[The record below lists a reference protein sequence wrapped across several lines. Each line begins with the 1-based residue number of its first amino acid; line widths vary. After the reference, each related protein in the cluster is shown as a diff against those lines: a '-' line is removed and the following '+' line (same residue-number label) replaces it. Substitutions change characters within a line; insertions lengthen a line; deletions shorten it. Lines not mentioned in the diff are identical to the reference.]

1 MKSKII
7 LTGECKC
14 GKTTLMNKVLNSAVA
29 SNKLTL
35 TDVYGYKT
43 IPVIENN
50 DLTAFDIETF
60 HGVRARIASINK
72 ISEFKFKRFYV
83 NINSF
88 NYVIQAELEAGIKNN
103 AKLIVMD
110 EIGLMEKFSPDYI
123 KFILN
128 LFNYDIPIFG
138 VLKLIEGDE
147 FLDAIKFHKNVDLC
161 EINLMN
167 RDWIYEKIYNKVEN
181 LL

>member
-50 DLTAFDIETF
+50 DLAAFDIETF
-60 HGVRARIASINK
+60 HGIRAQIASIYK

-88 NYVIQAELEAGIKNN
+88 NSVIQTELEAGIKNN
-103 AKLIVMD
+103 AKLIIMD
-110 EIGLMEKFSPDYI
+110 EIGLMEKFSPHYI

-128 LFNYDIPIFG
+128 LFNSDIPVFG
-138 VLKLIEGDE
+138 VLKLIDCDE
-147 FLDAIKFHKNVDLC
+147 FLDAIKFHENVDLC

-167 RDWIYEKIYNKVEN
+167 RDYIYDQIYNKISN
-181 LL
+181 LF